1 MKFWPKT
8 CSQKEVND
16 MLVLTTT
23 TTLVCSMVS
32 YAGNFYVSPGRLHM
46 LCWMLPLV
54 LVEDFLCLSSAF
66 LCLSSAFL
74 FVCFVSFSG

>member
-23 TTLVCSMVS
+23 TTKLVCSMVS

-66 LCLSSAFL
+66 L
-74 FVCFVSFSG
+74 FVCFVSFSGQF